1 MAKWRVKAEF
11 VVEAD
16 TEDEA
21 TTAFADEFC
30 DGMMNDQITAVKVPD
45 DTPVTEEDR

>member
-1 MAKWRVKAEF
+1 MPKWRVKAEF

-21 TTAFADEFC
+21 TRQFADEFC
-30 DGMMNDQITAVKVPD
+30 DGVMNNQISAVRVPD